1 LAAGFIVLVSS
12 LILKCHS
19 SMMTNM
25 NKVFHVS
32 KTFAEAE
39 QWDIQQYRLMS
50 SEQRLAAVE
59 FLREQCWIAAGMKE
73 RPRIQKT
80 GRIVEARPKRKGDAL

>member
-1 LAAGFIVLVSS
+1 
-12 LILKCHS
+12 
-19 SMMTNM
+19 MMTNM